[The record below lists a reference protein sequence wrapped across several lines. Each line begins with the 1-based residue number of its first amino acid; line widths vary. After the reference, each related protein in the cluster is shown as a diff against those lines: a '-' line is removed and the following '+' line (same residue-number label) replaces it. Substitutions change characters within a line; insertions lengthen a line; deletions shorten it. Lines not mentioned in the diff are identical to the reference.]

1 MCCNVKR
8 KYNGKRSRLKHL
20 GDVVDKTNH
29 VLTKEEKNTIER
41 MLDKS
46 QEAFIMAIE
55 IYNRPSLKYRVEG
68 FSFFICNAWELMTK
82 AQVVKICG
90 YNKLSYINKNGDQ
103 RTITLKKALAL
114 TITNKKS
121 LMIKNLS
128 DVIALRNTS
137 THFIVEEDN
146 QIYLGL
152 FQSCI
157 TNYERYMHM
166 WHGRRIADIFPT
178 NYLTL
183 CINAAIYGVKNI
195 TAQYPDDVA
204 LALMSRKETI
214 SHNEEHYASK
224 GYSCIVQQEL
234 VLSKKAKGTS
244 KKVAVVSPNQADENV
259 TILKKY
265 IDPKNSHP
273 YSTTQCI
280 SEINKKLRKNNVK
293 IYVNDM
299 EKDKFT
305 SNDFQLFAEQNDY
318 KEKSQFCYKHVVG
331 NSTTRTYSKIVIEQI
346 VDALMRNNK
355 LIDELKELKRKR
367 ATQGAKEF

>member
-1 MCCNVKR
+1 MNT
-8 KYNGKRSRLKHL
+8 SS
-20 GDVVDKTNH
+20 H
-29 VLTKEEKNTIER
+29 VLTQEEENTIER

-68 FSFFICNAWELMTK
+68 FSFFMCNAWELMAK
-82 AQVVKICG
+82 AQVIKTWG
-90 YNKLSYINKNGDQ
+90 YKKLSYINKNGEQ

-121 LMIKNLS
+121 LMVKNLS
-128 DVIALRNTS
+128 DVITLRNTS

-157 TNYERYMHM
+157 TNYERYMNM

-183 CINAAIYGVKNI
+183 CINASIYGVKNI
-195 TAQYPDDVA
+195 TARYPDDVA

-214 SHNEEHYASK
+214 SNNEEHYANK

-244 KKVAVVSPNQADENV
+244 KKVAFVPSEQADENV
-259 TILKKY
+259 TIIKKY

-273 YSTTQCI
+273 YSTTQCV
-280 SEINKKLRKNNVK
+280 SEVNKKLIKNNVK

-305 SNDFQLFAEQNDY
+305 NNDFQLFAEQYGY

-331 NSTTRTYSKIVIEQI
+331 NSTTRTYSQTVIDQI
-346 VDALMRNNK
+346 VAALMRNNN
-355 LIDELKELKRKR
+355 LIEELKELKKKR

>member
-1 MCCNVKR
+1 M
-8 KYNGKRSRLKHL
+8 
-20 GDVVDKTNH
+20 DKTNH

-214 SHNEEHYASK
+214 SNNEEHYASK